1 MIDGIDWDAPIEPGR
16 AMLGLTLGLSDDAVR
31 RIVGCDADDQQKI
44 VEFKNSPRLLVDCR
58 RSDVIFIRSADIKNI
73 MHEWQNVLARLV
85 FDDYI
90 LKSIVVESVPGGAE
104 YVYRGRIMNKVCLG
118 MKVAE
123 LRDFGFLEYDDVDEV
138 FYLNEVSGL
147 EVAGDDVC
155 DLSINPNQVVAHIKI
170 FQSMS
175 A

>member
-1 MIDGIDWDAPIEPGR
+1 
-16 AMLGLTLGLSDDAVR
+16 
-31 RIVGCDADDQQKI
+31 
-44 VEFKNSPRLLVDCR
+44 
-58 RSDVIFIRSADIKNI
+58 
-73 MHEWQNVLARLV
+73 
-85 FDDYI
+85 
-90 LKSIVVESVPGGAE
+90 
-104 YVYRGRIMNKVCLG
+104 MNKVCLG